1 MIFGI
6 AEVTGAMAA
15 GALYD
20 AQHHRLYL
28 FLMFFLII
36 LPFAMCVGLELNS
49 TSSIGM
55 HDAEIMLPMV
65 AAALFGLADSMA
77 SVCAYALVAELFE
90 GQQAV
95 RAMAVKTAQTSLGV
109 LVGFILGPSLGGWL
123 LLIEFIWAVV
133 AFVPLVA
140 YYARHKTSSSL
151 VESTNDWLPDRCA
164 DSVGDEGA
172 RLVKADLEGS
182 QSI

>member
-20 AQHHRLYL
+20 AQHHRLYM
-28 FLMFFLII
+28 FLMFFLPI
-36 LPFAMCVGLELNS
+36 LPFAMCVDLELNG
-49 TSSIGM
+49 TTGIGM
-55 HDAEIMLPMV
+55 HDAEIVLPMV
-65 AAALFGLADSMA
+65 AAALFGFADSAA

-95 RAMAVKTAQTSLGV
+95 RAMTVKTAQTSLGV

-123 LLIEFIWAVV
+123 LLIEFIWAVA

-140 YYARHKTSSSL
+140 YHARHETSSSL
-151 VESTNDWLPDRCA
+151 VDRRV

-172 RLVKADLEGS
+172 RLVKADLEAS

>member
-90 GQQAV
+90 IFQRQV
-95 RAMAVKTAQTSLGV
+95 PQ
-109 LVGFILGPSLGGWL
+109 P
-123 LLIEFIWAVV
+123 
-133 AFVPLVA
+133 PLVLFEQA
-140 YYARHKTSSSL
+140 EQHAPLL
-151 VESTNDWLPDRCA
+151 VWLFRQQQLI
-164 DSVGDEGA
+164 
-172 RLVKADLEGS
+172 R
-182 QSI
+182 